1 MRRWRTKRSDR
12 RAISFHYDVSN
23 DFYALF
29 LDKRMVYT
37 CAYYRRPDGDL
48 DQAQE
53 DKLDLVGRK
62 LRLAPGERLL
72 DIGCGWGS
80 LVMWAAER
88 YGVEAHGV
96 TLSAAQ
102 AEWAGSA
109 IRGAGLE
116 GRARVE
122 HLDYRDLPA
131 GLRFEK
137 IAAVGVIE
145 HIGIRNYP
153 AYFARVHRL
162 LQPGGLFL
170 NHGITHEKHWRRTS
184 QTEFFERH
192 VFPNAELDNVSHTL
206 DALEQA
212 RFEILDVEALRA
224 HDQRRVHGR
233 RAGLAC
239 AAHAADR
246 EQRRLPLARDD
257 VESRVD
263 AEPRGLGR
271 GEHTLDLCRRLA
283 DDETAARRHPARRGD
298 AVVLDSAPDLQV
310 ARPTLDAR
318 RRRRAARVEVRRR
331 PGDEVEGRG
340 RQQARVAQVAEDDA
354 AAAGR
359 AVPCD

>member
-53 DKLDLVGRK
+53 DKLDLVCRK

-109 IRGAGLE
+109 IRRAGLE

-224 HDQRRVHGR
+224 HYARTTRQWVERLQANAEQARALVGERVYR
-233 RAGLAC
+233 TWLLYLA
-239 AAHAADR
+239 ASAVSFM
-246 EQRRLPLARDD
+246 QG
-257 VESRVD
+257 SI
-263 AEPRGLGR
+263 G
-271 GEHTLDLCRRLA
+271 LCRRLA